1 MVPVIHDIRAM
12 CNPVEDINL
21 MKRVAVLMEGS
32 VRQRQEE
39 VEQMR
44 SELKPLTSKLVSAR
58 QSCQRPTS
66 VPTPA
71 AHAQTISK
79 LDAKRFKLVK
89 SIEEGEGALN
99 EKEAEYRRLKAELK
113 ELEEK
118 DVTNDVELDGTA
130 VRLNLYRELGFQWVE
145 DKASDE
151 ASKIIIRSESD
162 DVHLVRLDDSL
173 RDFEL
178 KNRLWELNSK

>member
-1 MVPVIHDIRAM
+1 
-12 CNPVEDINL
+12 
-21 MKRVAVLMEGS
+21 MKRVAVLMEES

-39 VEQMR
+39 VEQTR
-44 SELKPLTSKLVSAR
+44 SELKRAFRERIPLTMVAETYHNILALTSKLVSAR

-66 VPTPA
+66 VPSPA

-99 EKEAEYRRLKAELK
+99 EKEAEYSRLKAELK

-130 VRLNLYRELGFQWVE
+130 
-145 DKASDE
+145 
-151 ASKIIIRSESD
+151 
-162 DVHLVRLDDSL
+162 
-173 RDFEL
+173 
-178 KNRLWELNSK
+178 

>member
-1 MVPVIHDIRAM
+1 M

-21 MKRVAVLMEGS
+21 MKRVAVLMEES
-32 VRQRQEE
+32 VRSRQEE

-58 QSCQRPTS
+58 QSSQRPPN
-66 VPTPA
+66 VPSPA

-130 VRLNLYRELGFQWVE
+130 
-145 DKASDE
+145 
-151 ASKIIIRSESD
+151 
-162 DVHLVRLDDSL
+162 
-173 RDFEL
+173 
-178 KNRLWELNSK
+178 

>member
-1 MVPVIHDIRAM
+1 MVAETEHIILA
-12 CNPVEDINL
+12 
-21 MKRVAVLMEGS
+21 
-32 VRQRQEE
+32 
-39 VEQMR
+39 
-44 SELKPLTSKLVSAR
+44 LTSKLVSAR

-66 VPTPA
+66 VPSPA

-99 EKEAEYRRLKAELK
+99 EKEAEYSRLKAELK

-130 VRLNLYRELGFQWVE
+130 LNLYRELGFQWVE
-145 DKASDE
+145 DKASGE
-151 ASKIIIRSESD
+151 APKVIIRSESD
-162 DVHLVRLDDSL
+162 DVHLVPLDGSV

>member
-1 MVPVIHDIRAM
+1 
-12 CNPVEDINL
+12 
-21 MKRVAVLMEGS
+21 MKRVAVLMEES
-32 VRQRQEE
+32 VRSRQEE

-44 SELKPLTSKLVSAR
+44 SELKRTSRDGVSLTAIAKTYRIILALTSKLVSAR
-58 QSCQRPTS
+58 QSSQRPPN
-66 VPTPA
+66 VPSPA

-130 VRLNLYRELGFQWVE
+130 
-145 DKASDE
+145 
-151 ASKIIIRSESD
+151 
-162 DVHLVRLDDSL
+162 
-173 RDFEL
+173 
-178 KNRLWELNSK
+178 